1 MLFPFPVYEKL
12 LKYILLTERVNTGER
27 NGKKEKEPGLS
38 SLFQGLL
45 SL

>member
-1 MLFPFPVYEKL
+1 
-12 LKYILLTERVNTGER
+12 VNTGER

-45 SL
+45 SLWDEEGEELSHPK